1 MRGEISDR
9 TASLESQTRFGRV
22 AEWMVARPA
31 RSYVVFLLAAV
42 LPLGLFFY
50 SAGSMLR
57 EQLEERS
64 RRVGTQTALLSA
76 QLVEERFRQSTIFLE
91 AFASRPLLRQALVE
105 RDSKVM
111 THHLKIAY
119 ELQPEFAFF
128 SVYDLDGTMRG
139 IYPPE
144 AGVVGQNFAFRDWYR
159 GVSRDW
165 KPYVSEVYQTAVA
178 PNPLVVAVAVPFKD
192 ESGAPVGILMAPYTL
207 ETIAQWMGQIQQ
219 EGAWRISVVDQRGQL
234 LAGPGIDIYQ
244 PPVDLSCYAPVA
256 RLRAGQSGT
265 GFFRRGAEEL
275 FVAYTPIASLGWGL
289 VVERPQAVVLQ
300 SARAVERQLGLL
312 ALVFTGLAL
321 GGGALVG
328 SLQARLAKARD
339 QLGIL
344 NQSLE
349 QRVEKRTAELQVSE
363 SKFRG
368 LLDSAPDTILTVD
381 QEGRIVLANAQAEKL
396 FGYRREELLG
406 QSIELLVPERFREKH
421 RSQCEGY
428 FAEPQARTMQA
439 GVELCARRQ
448 DGSEFP
454 AEMTLSALE
463 TDQGVLVTSIIRDL
477 TERQRAEEALRASEA
492 RFRTLVE
499 SAPDALVGIN
509 AEGQIVL
516 VNAQTEKLFG
526 YSREELLGEVVEI
539 LLPERFRKRHVGH
552 RAAFFSDPSARP
564 MGACLTLWGRRKDGS
579 EVPVDI
585 SLSPIE
591 SGDGLIV
598 TATIRDITAR
608 QQAEQE
614 ISRLF
619 TLSLD
624 LLCVAGFDG
633 YFKRLN
639 SAWEKT
645 LGFTQVELLEKP
657 YLEFVHPEDRPGTGG
672 GAERLAHG
680 GSLLSFENRYRC
692 RDGSYRW
699 LQWTAYPI
707 LEEQLI
713 YATARDVTPQKEA
726 EQRIRQIN
734 ADLAA
739 RTAELSVTNQELGAA
754 NKELEAFTYSVS
766 HDLRAPLR
774 HVDGFSRLL
783 LDEHSQELPEAARH
797 YLQRVRDGTQQMG
810 HLVDDLLNLAR
821 VGRQELKRQ
830 VTGLNSLVEEARQ
843 ELQPETQGRQIEWRI
858 GRLPFVDCDPA
869 LMKQVFANLLS
880 NAAKFTRPRKPAV
893 IEVGQVEVNG
903 RSAVFVRDNGVGFSM
918 KYADKLFGVFQRLH
932 RAEDFEGTGVGLAT
946 VERIV
951 HKHGGRVW
959 AEAELDKGATFY
971 LHCSEEHATHNSPT
985 AR

>member
-91 AFASRPLLRQALVE
+91 AFASRPLLRQALAE

-119 ELQPEFAFF
+119 DLQPEFAFF

-159 GVSRDW
+159 GVSREW

-178 PNPLVVAVAVPFKD
+178 PNPLVVAVAVPLKD
-192 ESGAPVGILMAPYTL
+192 ETGAPVGIIMAPYTL
-207 ETIAQWMGQIQQ
+207 KTIAAWMGQIQQ

-244 PPVDLSCYAPVA
+244 PPVDLSGYAPVA
-256 RLRAGQSGT
+256 ELRAGQSGT

-275 FVAYTPIASLGWGL
+275 FVAYTPIAS
-289 VVERPQAVVLQ
+289 
-300 SARAVERQLGLL
+300 
-312 ALVFTGLAL
+312 L

-477 TERQRAEEALRASEA
+477 TERRRAEEALRASEA

-499 SAPDALVGIN
+499 SAQDALVGIN

-516 VNAQTEKLFG
+516 ANAQTEKLFG
-526 YSREELLGEVVEI
+526 YSREELLGKVVEI

-564 MGACLTLWGRRKDGS
+564 MGACLALWGRRKDGS

-598 TATIRDITAR
+598 PATIRDTTAR
-608 QQAEQE
+608 RRGDQRSAACS
-614 ISRLF
+614 ISRS
-619 TLSLD
+619 T
-624 LLCVAGFDG
+624 C
-633 YFKRLN
+633 
-639 SAWEKT
+639 
-645 LGFTQVELLEKP
+645 
-657 YLEFVHPEDRPGTGG
+657 FV
-672 GAERLAHG
+672 
-680 GSLLSFENRYRC
+680 
-692 RDGSYRW
+692 W
-699 LQWTAYPI
+699 
-707 LEEQLI
+707 
-713 YATARDVTPQKEA
+713 
-726 EQRIRQIN
+726 
-734 ADLAA
+734 
-739 RTAELSVTNQELGAA
+739 
-754 NKELEAFTYSVS
+754 
-766 HDLRAPLR
+766 
-774 HVDGFSRLL
+774 
-783 LDEHSQELPEAARH
+783 
-797 YLQRVRDGTQQMG
+797 
-810 HLVDDLLNLAR
+810 
-821 VGRQELKRQ
+821 
-830 VTGLNSLVEEARQ
+830 
-843 ELQPETQGRQIEWRI
+843 
-858 GRLPFVDCDPA
+858 
-869 LMKQVFANLLS
+869 
-880 NAAKFTRPRKPAV
+880 
-893 IEVGQVEVNG
+893 
-903 RSAVFVRDNGVGFSM
+903 
-918 KYADKLFGVFQRLH
+918 
-932 RAEDFEGTGVGLAT
+932 
-946 VERIV
+946 
-951 HKHGGRVW
+951 
-959 AEAELDKGATFY
+959 
-971 LHCSEEHATHNSPT
+971 
-985 AR
+985 